1 MYCICTMKHDQ
12 KLKPKIEKV
21 YETCGKKYLAV
32 RKDRKTCSD
41 YCRLVKSAKNRFEKI
56 SQITVNEM
64 DCEVAWVIGAFN
76 LNNLFLWGLCI
87 PIGMA
92 PMWAVN
98 VKNNC
103 YTQAYLSLRQFRIN
117 DKEYQEAIMVEQKQY

>member
-1 MYCICTMKHDQ
+1 MTLNHASLFSDFDTF
-12 KLKPKIEKV
+12 LFAEN
-21 YETCGKKYLAV
+21 TAYLFSGN

-98 VKNNC
+98 VKNNG